1 MGRVHPKTARMAFL
15 HPLQRDWQEV
25 LAGKPGPARSPRQH
39 SGT

>member
-25 LAGKPGPARSPRQH
+25 LARSPHQH